1 MKTQFSVT
9 LNIEGGLPLVAVM
22 FSPVYIKLLSMC
34 KPTARRM
41 WIILLSADGKDII
54 VSM

>member
-9 LNIEGGLPLVAVM
+9 FNIEDGLPLVAVM
-22 FSPVYIKLLSMC
+22 FCPVYIKLLSMC
-34 KPTARRM
+34 MPSARRM
-41 WIILLSADGKDII
+41 GIILLSADGKDII